1 MHPLG
6 LVVKNNTWYL
16 VAGTTAGE
24 RTFRVSRV
32 RSLCRTTEPAERPDD
47 FDLAEAWRSI
57 VTTVDARRAPVRVHL
72 RADARTADVLGWMF
86 GGRVDVGAV
95 GADGRS
101 DVELRAQS
109 EEMVARQLAGFAD
122 GIDVVAPASVRRYL
136 ADIGRGLV
144 RANA

>member
-1 MHPLG
+1 
-6 LVVKNNTWYL
+6 
-16 VAGTTAGE
+16 
-24 RTFRVSRV
+24 
-32 RSLCRTTEPAERPDD
+32 
-47 FDLAEAWRSI
+47 
-57 VTTVDARRAPVRVHL
+57 
-72 RADARTADVLGWMF
+72 MF

-95 GADGRS
+95 GDDGRT

-122 GIDVVAPASVRRYL
+122 GIDVVAPANVRRHL